1 MEGKLKEKDENMKQM
16 KEIHENEIEMIQR
29 NGKSIEQQ
37 MNQLQI
43 RLQVS
48 FSFNQ
53 RQKRSFDSFRK
64 M

>member
-1 MEGKLKEKDENMKQM
+1 MEGKLKEKDENIKQM